1 MSFDSPLLWA
11 ILLGSFFTVGRSR
24 SKGFGEVEL
33 VLLNVFPSG
42 PTDVLSGRI
51 TGLETIMFPELSGN
65 FGRGRLN
72 KCSLPLSFT
81 ILLQRS
87 DLEGMSSISLRLL
100 EVSLFLSEVG
110 TPTLSMGILGVV
122 LSSLSLVTSTP
133 PSSIG
138 ILGVAVSSLSTGI
151 GVWIPSIDPLGSEV
165 CPSLSR
171 SLPTFFSVLPF
182 EFSSFIPGEGRTGM
196 WIPESI
202 FPSSSILIGKLMFS
216 SKNCF

>member
-1 MSFDSPLLWA
+1 MSFESPLLWA
-11 ILLGSFFTVGRSR
+11 IFLGSIFTVGRSR
-24 SKGFGEVEL
+24 SKGLGEVEL
-33 VLLNVFPSG
+33 KLLSTFPSG

-51 TGLETIMFPELSGN
+51 TGLGTIMFPDLSGN
-65 FGRGRLN
+65 FGRGRVK

-81 ILLQRS
+81 VLLQRS
-87 DLEGMSSISLRLL
+87 DLEGMSSISLGLL

-110 TPTLSMGILGVV
+110 TPPISMGILGVV
-122 LSSLSLVTSTP
+122 VSSLSLVTSTP

-138 ILGVAVSSLSTGI
+138 ILGVVSSLSPEI
-151 GVWIPSIDPLGSEV
+151 GVSVTSIDPLGSEV

-171 SLPTFFSVLPF
+171 SLPSFFSELPF

-202 FPSSSILIGKLMFS
+202 FLSSSILIGKSMFS